1 MELWDPE
8 MHEFELAVP
17 RPAPQKA
24 PRRRASRGFAS
35 ASVAMSDS
43 VMPKSSGS
51 FPAPPPK
58 PKVSYQAWVAQSACS
73 HAQVAGLLLATH
85 DLCAH
90 TASSPG
96 CVFYYPFL
104 ARLGC
109 KATPQ
114 LQGSP
119 TRRRLTEGARQRA
132 GQVDTKPASDILAG
146 AVARAASQGTIHPLD
161 TLKVRMQA
169 RGGASGGVSKFGRL
183 VPPAGARPLC
193 TPGSAASALLTRHM
207 KCSAAAAATARARA
221 AHQCK
226 LAVASRGARLLSGNV
241 LSGKWTAVEPPL
253 AAALR
258 QRRQDIWCL
267 G

>member
-17 RPAPQKA
+17 LPAPRKA

-58 PKVSYQAWVAQSACS
+58 PKVSCPASVAQTACS
-73 HAQVAGLLLATH
+73 HAQVFVRILPARPAACFLN
-85 DLCAH
+85 
-90 TASSPG
+90 
-96 CVFYYPFL
+96 PFF
-104 ARLGC
+104 AKLGGM
-109 KATPQ
+109 Q
-114 LQGSP
+114 LQGLHA
-119 TRRRLTEGARQRA
+119 RRRLTEGARQRA

-193 TPGSAASALLTRHM
+193 TPLICCQRSAVMVYKFLRSSR
-207 KCSAAAAATARARA
+207 CWARFCG
-221 AHQCK
+221 QCT
-226 LAVASRGARLLSGNV
+226 LAVVSQASRPLSG
-241 LSGKWTAVEPPL
+241 GCTGQAAVTGHQEL
-253 AAALR
+253 
-258 QRRQDIWCL
+258 WS
-267 G
+267 

>member
-8 MHEFELAVP
+8 MHEFELAVA
-17 RPAPQKA
+17 RPAPRKA

-58 PKVSYQAWVAQSACS
+58 PKVSFQASVAQTACS
-73 HAQVAGLLLATH
+73 HAQVAGLLLAIRE
-85 DLCAH
+85 LCAH

-96 CVFYYPFL
+96 CMFYYFFW

-109 KATPQ
+109 RATPQ
-114 LQGSP
+114 LQGLHM
-119 TRRRLTEGARQRA
+119 RRRLTEGARQRA

-169 RGGASGGVSKFGRL
+169 RGGAGGGVSKFGRL

-193 TPGSAASALLTRHM
+193 IPMFCCQRSADKAHEVRSSSSCARSRRPPVKMQLRHKRPGCCLARCTR
-207 KCSAAAAATARARA
+207 
-221 AHQCK
+221 
-226 LAVASRGARLLSGNV
+226 
-241 LSGKWTAVEPPL
+241 WTAVHHQE
-253 AAALR
+253 LR
-258 QRRQDIWCL
+258 P
-267 G
+267 